1 LLETYFNS
9 KGIKM
14 KVLLNGATAGTNF
27 GDYLFA
33 EMYQNHIANSVG
45 KNNVCW
51 YENRFA
57 YSDFYKKYLKNKNKY
72 KLKDIDALVYMPG
85 GYFCGQSTKIKNYLI
100 VFLTYF
106 KIGLKCLRRKIPYA
120 ILGMEVAHS
129 KSKIIERIQKKL
141 LVNASVVAVRN
152 QDSYEVAKSYGVK
165 NLHCVADN
173 VFAMNNNLFEG
184 KDIPQ
189 EIKEHGR
196 KKIFFHINPTPL
208 SNCNIIEK
216 VLPILNRF
224 LESHSEYDVLVSA
237 DQYYQDGHEEI
248 DNISKLIKSKQV
260 LKYDYNDPVAL
271 CKIIDCCDLVI
282 TTKLHVG
289 IVGAKLG
296 KSVVSFSGHTEKIKR
311 LYKQL
316 GEEER
321 TTPLKSLTIEKGLEI
336 LNKFHDKP
344 ILVSEEIVE
353 KANKNFVLLDEF
365 LNSVKAGINK
375 K

>member
-1 LLETYFNS
+1 
-9 KGIKM
+9 M
-14 KVLLNGATAGTNF
+14 KVLLNGATSGTNF

-33 EMYQNHIANSVG
+33 EMYQQRISENIG
-45 KNNVCW
+45 QENVFW
-51 YENRFA
+51 FDTRYAFSEF
-57 YSDFYKKYLKNKNKY
+57 FKKHLKNRKKC
-72 KLKDIDALVYMPG
+72 KMKDVSAFVYIPG
-85 GYFCGQSTKIKNYLI
+85 GYFCRQGTKIRDYIIGYL
-100 VFLTYF
+100 VYHR
-106 KIGLKCLRRKIPYA
+106 IGLKCLRRKIPYA
-120 ILGMEVAHS
+120 ILGMEVGHS
-129 KSKIIERIQKKL
+129 KNKIIERIQKKL

-173 VFAMNNNLFEG
+173 VFAMNSNVFKD
-184 KDIPQ
+184 KDIPY
-189 EIKEHGR
+189 EIKKHNR
-196 KKIFFHINPTPL
+196 KKIFLHISPTSW
-208 SNCNIIEK
+208 SNHNIIEK
-216 VLPILNRF
+216 VIPVLNKF
-224 LESHSEYDVLVSA
+224 LENHSEYDVLVSA
-237 DQYYQDGHEEI
+237 DQYYQYGHEEI
-248 DNISKLIKSKQV
+248 ANISNLIKSKQV
-260 LKYDYNDPVAL
+260 LKYNYDDPIAL
-271 CKIIDCCDLVI
+271 CKVIDCCDLVV

-321 TTPLKSLTIEKGLEI
+321 TTPLSSLTLEKGLEI

-344 ILVSEEIVE
+344 IIVSEEIVE